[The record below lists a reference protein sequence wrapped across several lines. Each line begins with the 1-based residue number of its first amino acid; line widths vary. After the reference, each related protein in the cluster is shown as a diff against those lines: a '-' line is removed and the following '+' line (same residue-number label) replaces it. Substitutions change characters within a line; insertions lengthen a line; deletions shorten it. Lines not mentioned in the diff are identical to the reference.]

1 MHTMSTCWALV
12 TASIRGEM
20 QYRFNFLIEIGF
32 GLLWQ
37 SLGYVFV
44 LIVIGKFDSIGG
56 WSLSEVTLL
65 YSIRLAGHALWA
77 LSFSRILF
85 IDDIVQQG
93 DYDRILLRPLPAMF
107 QLMFGGFRVAVLGD
121 VLGSMVLLAIAIKSV
136 EIDWSIGKV
145 LFLVAA
151 IIGSGAIDGAF
162 QLGPG
167 ALTFRFLNSNSL
179 RGNFEYLYTQFGAYP
194 LSIME
199 RKARYALTFV
209 IPLAFIAWIPGA
221 VLLDR
226 TAELPVPSWVAW
238 TSPLLGVVLLI
249 LAAWFFLR
257 ESRQY
262 QSSGS

>member
-1 MHTMSTCWALV
+1 MHTISTCWALV

-20 QYRFNFLIEIGF
+20 QYRFNFLIEMGF

-37 SLGYVFV
+37 SLGYVFILVV
-44 LIVIGKFDSIGG
+44 LGKFDAIGG

-77 LSFSRILF
+77 VSFSRILF
-85 IDDIVQQG
+85 IDYLVQQG
-93 DYDRILLRPLPAMF
+93 EYDRILLRPLPAML
-107 QLMFGGFRVAVLGD
+107 QLMFGSFRVAVLGD
-121 VLGSMVLLAIAIKSV
+121 VLGSIVLLSIAINTV
-136 EIDWSIGKV
+136 EIDWTLTKAA
-145 LFLVAA
+145 FLVAA

-167 ALTFRFLNSNSL
+167 ALTFRFLDTASL
-179 RGNFEYLYTQFGAYP
+179 RGNFEYLFTQFGAYP
-194 LSIME
+194 LSILE
-199 RKARYALTFV
+199 RKARFALTFIV
-209 IPLAFIAWIPGA
+209 PMAFIAWIPGA

-226 TAELPVPSWVAW
+226 TDELPVPFWLAW

-249 LAAWFFLR
+249 FASWLFLR

>member
-1 MHTMSTCWALV
+1 MHTISTCWALV

-44 LIVIGKFDSIGG
+44 LIVIGRFDAIGS
-56 WSLSEVTLL
+56 WTLSEVTLL
-65 YSIRLAGHALWA
+65 YSIRLAGHALWSV
-77 LSFSRILF
+77 SFSRILS
-85 IDDIVQQG
+85 IDYLVQQG
-93 DYDRILLRPLPAMF
+93 EYDRILLRPLPAML
-107 QLMFGGFRVAVLGD
+107 QLMFGAFRVAVLGD
-121 VLGSMVLLAIAIKSV
+121 VLGSIVLLTIAINSV
-136 EIDWSIGKV
+136 EIDWTLTKAA
-145 LFLVAA
+145 FLVAA

-167 ALTFRFLNSNSL
+167 ALTFRFLDTGSL
-179 RGNFEYLYTQFGAYP
+179 RGNFEYLFTQFGAYP
-194 LSIME
+194 LSILE
-199 RKARYALTFV
+199 RKARFVLTFV
-209 IPLAFIAWIPGA
+209 IPMAFVAWIPGA

-226 TAELPVPSWVAW
+226 TDELPVPSWMAW
-238 TSPLLGVVLLI
+238 MSPLLGVVLLV
-249 LAAWFFLR
+249 LASWVFLR

>member
-1 MHTMSTCWALV
+1 MHTISTCWALV
-12 TASIRGEM
+12 AASIRGEM
-20 QYRFNFLIEIGF
+20 QYRFNFLIEMGF

-44 LIVIGKFDSIGG
+44 LIVLGKFDAIGG
-56 WSLSEVTLL
+56 WTLSEVTLL

-77 LSFSRILF
+77 LSFSRIMA

-93 DYDRILLRPLPAMF
+93 EYDRILLRPLPAML
-107 QLMFGGFRVAVLGD
+107 QLMFGSFRVAVLGD
-121 VLGSMVLLAIAIKSV
+121 VLGSIVLLTIAVNSV
-136 EIDWSIGKV
+136 EIDWTVTKAA
-145 LFLVAA
+145 FLVAA

-167 ALTFRFLNSNSL
+167 ALTFRFLNTESL

-199 RKARYALTFV
+199 RKARFALTFV
-209 IPLAFIAWIPGA
+209 VPLAFIAWVPGA

-226 TAELPVPSWVAW
+226 TAELPVPSWIAW
-238 TSPLLGVVLLI
+238 SSPLLGVALLG
-249 LAAWFFLR
+249 LACWFFLR